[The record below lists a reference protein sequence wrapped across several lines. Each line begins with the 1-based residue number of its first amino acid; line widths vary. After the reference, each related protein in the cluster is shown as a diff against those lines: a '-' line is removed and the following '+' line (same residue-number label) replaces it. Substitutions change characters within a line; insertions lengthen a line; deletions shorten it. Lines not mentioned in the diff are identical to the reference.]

1 MRIFIV
7 RRNSGFGGAERVAER
22 IARRFQALYPTTRLW
37 AGEFY
42 QGRMIPGRRGPPWW
56 RSLRFT
62 RHLDRLNLRSG
73 ADNVVFSLEYGPDCD
88 IYRAG
93 DGVHALNVR
102 RRYRGSWRWM
112 LNPWHWIAPR
122 LERKCLESARVII
135 ANSNMIKSLVA
146 RTYPHLEG
154 KIITIYN
161 GFDPALFH
169 AAVETKAAL
178 RQELGLPIEGA
189 LLLLSGSGFVRKGLH
204 HCVELLARLRRE
216 PGYHGAYLVV
226 IGKGDAKPLQAKMK
240 ALNVADCVR
249 FIGAVDNP
257 QRYYQAADFMVL
269 PTRHDPFSN
278 ACLEALASGCPV
290 LTSAENGA
298 AEIMTPD
305 TGFVFEGRYDDA
317 ELAAAVAFI
326 RTFDTPPRAVADS
339 VAHLTADAEFAS
351 YLDLVTA
358 IHRQK
363 QAAP

>member
-1 MRIFIV
+1 MNIFIV

-22 IARRFQALYPTTRLW
+22 IARRFEALCPTTRLW
-37 AGEFY
+37 AGEVY
-42 QGRMIPGRRGPPWW
+42 DGLRIPGRRGPPWW

-62 RHLDRLNLRSG
+62 RHIDRLNLRSG

-93 DGVHALNVR
+93 DGVHALNVQR
-102 RRYRGSWRWM
+102 RFRGSRRWM

-154 KIITIYN
+154 KIVTVYN

-169 AAVETKAAL
+169 AAVETKAGL
-178 RQELGLPIEGA
+178 RQQLRLPVEGTV
-189 LLLLSGSGFVRKGLH
+189 LLLSGSGFVRKGLH

-216 PGYHGAYLVV
+216 PGYHDAYLVV

-257 QRYYQAADFMVL
+257 QTYYQAADFMVL

-278 ACLEALASGCPV
+278 ACLEALACGCPV

-305 TGFVFEGRYDDA
+305 TGFVFDGRYDDA

-326 RTFDTPPRAVADS
+326 RAFQTPPRAVADS

-351 YLDLVTA
+351 YLDLVNA